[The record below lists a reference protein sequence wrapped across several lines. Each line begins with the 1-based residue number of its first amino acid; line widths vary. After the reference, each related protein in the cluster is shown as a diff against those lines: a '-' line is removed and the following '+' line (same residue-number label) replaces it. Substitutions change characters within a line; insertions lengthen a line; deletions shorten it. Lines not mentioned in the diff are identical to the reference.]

1 MSNSHTRPLE
11 WRESG
16 NNPLS
21 VTLVLGIVQQ
31 LLESE
36 PLNTQHTW
44 ITVLASS
51 PSVRL
56 ARLGEADSSVT
67 LRVQGT
73 HTEHLVSSTMPTLTI
88 FGALKSALEGFDR

>member
-1 MSNSHTRPLE
+1 MQEDISNSHTRPLE

-36 PLNTQHTW
+36 PVNTQHTW
-44 ITVLASS
+44 ILLHPRDLGAGEDGAAAFEQAVLMGKDAF
-51 PSVRL
+51 R
-56 ARLGEADSSVT
+56 
-67 LRVQGT
+67 
-73 HTEHLVSSTMPTLTI
+73 
-88 FGALKSALEGFDR
+88 AL

>member
-1 MSNSHTRPLE
+1 MQEDSSDSHTRPLE

-21 VTLVLGIVQQ
+21 VTVVLGIVQQ

-36 PLNTQHTW
+36 PVNTQHTW
-44 ITVLASS
+44 ITGLAST

-56 ARLGEADSSVT
+56 ARLGEADGSVT
-67 LRVQGT
+67 LTVQGI
-73 HTEHLVSSTMPTLTI
+73 HHEHLVSPPILPSQ
-88 FGALKSALEGFDR
+88 